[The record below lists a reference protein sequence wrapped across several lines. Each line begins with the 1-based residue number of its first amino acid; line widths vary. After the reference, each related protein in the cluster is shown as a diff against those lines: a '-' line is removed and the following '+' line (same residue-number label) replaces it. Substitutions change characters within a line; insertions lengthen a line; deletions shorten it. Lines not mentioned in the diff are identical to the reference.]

1 MSTYSYKNPKFI
13 NSPKGVVEVVEVIYD
28 GKDDPAYSLAI
39 IKWENTYKLGIRWN
53 IAYSEWD
60 DYRKQNGQDECI
72 GNPQSRG
79 IPTWFVLPGEIIL
92 YQPDEAVR
100 LEVRLEDETVWLTQA
115 QIVDLFQSSKANI
128 SEHIKNI
135 YDQKELEESS
145 TVRDFRTVRQEGK
158 RQVMRNL
165 TYYNLDA
172 IISIGFRVNSKR
184 GILFRQWAN
193 KVLKDY
199 LLKGYSINK
208 RLSELERTVAQ
219 HTEKIDFFVR
229 TALPP
234 VEGIFYNGQI
244 FDAYKFATDL
254 VKSARRSI
262 VLIDNYVDETVLLM
276 LSKRSV
282 GVSATIYT
290 QRITQQLQLDLDRH
304 NSQYPPIDIRTY
316 RDSHDRFLI
325 VDETDVYHIG
335 ASLKDLGKKMFA
347 FSKLDIP
354 AAVITDLL

>member
-1 MSTYSYKNPKFI
+1 M
-13 NSPKGVVEVVEVIYD
+13 E
-28 GKDDPAYSLAI
+28 
-39 IKWENTYKLGIRWN
+39 
-53 IAYSEWD
+53 
-60 DYRKQNGQDECI
+60 Q
-72 GNPQSRG
+72 
-79 IPTWFVLPGEIIL
+79 GEIIL

-208 RLSELERTVAQ
+208 RLSELE
-219 HTEKIDFFVR
+219 KDC
-229 TALPP
+229 
-234 VEGIFYNGQI
+234 
-244 FDAYKFATDL
+244 
-254 VKSARRSI
+254 RS
-262 VLIDNYVDETVLLM
+262 
-276 LSKRSV
+276 
-282 GVSATIYT
+282 
-290 QRITQQLQLDLDRH
+290 
-304 NSQYPPIDIRTY
+304 TY
-316 RDSHDRFLI
+316 REDRFFCAYCLAPGRR
-325 VDETDVYHIG
+325 HF
-335 ASLKDLGKKMFA
+335 L
-347 FSKLDIP
+347 
-354 AAVITDLL
+354 